1 MKGETPG
8 ENRPRLDLGGR
19 ASPPHAPSIK
29 CSVAEAG
36 VRAFPSPKYRV
47 FRAGLLLHVLPRLR
61 TDPSGRD
68 CCCCMFSL
76 AQVPSLPG
84 GTAAACSPSPK
95 YRSFRAGLLLHVLRR
110 PGIESSG
117 RDDAVLCP
125 FNHNHPSVESSGRDA
140 RPLSVSCARGRRGQ
154 VRKLPGGTLPGGKR
168 GRSPGRVLAA
178 ATAKSGNFRAGL
190 CRAGRHR

>member
-47 FRAGLLLHVLPRLR
+47 FRAGLLLHVLPRLS

-68 CCCCMFSL
+68 CCCMFSV
-76 AQVPSLPG
+76 AQVSSLPG
-84 GTAAACSPSPK
+84 GTTRYCALSITITQ
-95 YRSFRAGLLLHVLRR
+95 V
-110 PGIESSG
+110 SS
-117 RDDAVLCP
+117 
-125 FNHNHPSVESSGRDA
+125 
-140 RPLSVSCARGRRGQ
+140 
-154 VRKLPGGTLPGGKR
+154 LPGGTR
-168 GRSPGRVLAA
+168 GRCLCRVLAA
-178 ATAKSGNFRAGL
+178 GAAKSGNFRAGL
-190 CRAGRHR
+190 FRAGSAAARRAVFSRRRRPSPETSGRDSAGQDAIVDTQDQPGGTLPGGTPSFVCEVVRAGLFRPGRLR